1 MKLKEVFEKSVQ
13 FFKDKKIETARLD
26 AELLIAHALKIER
39 VQIYVKYE
47 QPLKEEEI
55 SLCRESIRRRS
66 AGEPVAY
73 IIGEKGFYGLTF
85 KVGAGVL
92 IPRPETESIVED
104 ALLFIKQKKLENPR
118 ILDLG
123 AGTGCIGLSILKNAN
138 TANLVCVEK
147 SPEAYKYL
155 VENTANLKLDNR
167 TQTILNDIEELNF
180 ADLGH
185 FDIVVSNPPYI
196 ANGDAAVE
204 ENVKKF
210 EPSAALY
217 AEEKGLYF
225 IKSWITKSIEILKK
239 DGLLLF
245 EIGSTQGAQ
254 ARHFAEDKKI
264 FSEVRIIKDLS
275 GLDRTLK
282 CVR

>member
-47 QPLKEEEI
+47 LPLKEDEV
-55 SLCRESIRRRS
+55 SLCREAIRRRS
-66 AGEPVAY
+66 SGEPVAY

-92 IPRPETESIVED
+92 IPRPETETIVEE
-104 ALLFIKQKKLENPR
+104 ALLFIQLKKIENPR
-118 ILDLG
+118 VLDLG
-123 AGTGCIGLSILKNAN
+123 AGTGCIGLSILKNMN
-138 TANLVCVEK
+138 TASLVSVEK
-147 SPEAYKYL
+147 SPEAHKYL
-155 VENTANLKLDNR
+155 AENTANLKTETRAATVLS
-167 TQTILNDIEELNF
+167 DIEQLHFPEL
-180 ADLGH
+180 GS

-196 ANGDAAVE
+196 AIGDADVE

-210 EPSAALY
+210 EPNSALY

-225 IKSWITKSIEILKK
+225 IKSWINKSIEVLKK
-239 DGLLLF
+239 EGLLLF
-245 EIGSTQGAQ
+245 EIGGTQGEQ
-254 ARHFAEDKKI
+254 VRRFAEDKKI

-275 GLDRTLK
+275 GLDRTLE